1 MKKLLSTFFVLS
13 FVFIGLNMM
22 TTSSLVAEERCTR
35 DGDALKV
42 SDTLSAKSF
51 TILGTSTAA
60 DNCTGE
66 PDFYKL
72 VGHKIMLCTTDP
84 YNEGVGDD
92 GVSPDFTG
100 CTATLI
106 ESSRGSPI
114 VIRPGIETNLLS
126 GAVEDLLIP
135 IGIYPYA
142 VMIASNHLYIKHSE
156 SYVQNGSAYTMAG
169 YGPNNA
175 SDYSTGTSCYT
186 TDRNSSTPTSS
197 TYSNAATAA
206 SGSNG
211 ITTIANRKVT
221 SQGVTENVINSSM
234 DDARTLGL
242 ACANTIPTTGVERY
256 GYTAEIV
263 DSLNDRNNGADN
275 CDDPGRENCDTTFG
289 NYENYE
295 ADFLGVDGSVAFNLL
310 KNDLTIASN
319 RNEATKV
326 AYIVGFNNPVKISE
340 DTVNF
345 KIAVS
350 TSESVSVDSQYDS
363 GEAGNKVQAKKM
375 GANPF
380 GVKFQTKTKRARGNW
395 R

>member
-1 MKKLLSTFFVLS
+1 MKKLLSAFFVLS
-13 FVFIGLNMM
+13 FVFIGLNIFS
-22 TTSSLVAEERCTR
+22 TSSIAAENCQRVGGALDISAGTL
-35 DGDALKV
+35 DGTDFKKVGDATYAV
-42 SDTLSAKSF
+42 
-51 TILGTSTAA
+51 
-60 DNCTGE
+60 DNCTEE

-72 VGHKIMLCTTDP
+72 VGHKIMLCETDP
-84 YNEGVGDD
+84 YNAGVGDN
-92 GVSPDFTG
+92 GVAPDFTG

-106 ESSRGSPI
+106 ESSAGAEI

-126 GAVEDLLIP
+126 GAAGDILIP
-135 IGIYPYA
+135 VGTYPYA

-156 SYVQNGSAYTMAG
+156 SYVRNGSAYTMRG
-169 YGPNNA
+169 YGPNSA

-211 ITTIANRKVT
+211 ITTIATTKVT
-221 SQGVTENVINSSM
+221 SQGVTENVINPDPS
-234 DDARTLGL
+234 DARTLGL

-275 CDDPGRENCDTTFG
+275 CDDAGRDNCDTTFG

-326 AYIVGFNNPVKISE
+326 AYIVAFNNPVNISE
-340 DTVNF
+340 NTVNF

-350 TSESVSVDSQYDS
+350 TSESVSVDSDTVGQQ
-363 GEAGNKVQAKKM
+363 VQAKKM

-380 GVKFQTKTKRARGNW
+380 GVKFQTKTRRARGAW

>member
-1 MKKLLSTFFVLS
+1 MKKLLSAFFVLS
-13 FVFIGLNMM
+13 FVFIGLNIFS
-22 TTSSLVAEERCTR
+22 TSSIAAENCQRVGGALDIDVNTL
-35 DGDALKV
+35 DGTDFKKVGDATYAV
-42 SDTLSAKSF
+42 DS
-51 TILGTSTAA
+51 
-60 DNCTGE
+60 CTEE
-66 PDFYKL
+66 PNFYKL
-72 VGHKIMLCTTDP
+72 IGHKIMLCETDP
-84 YNEGVGDD
+84 YNAN

-106 ESSRGSPI
+106 ESSAGAEI

-126 GAVEDLLIP
+126 GAAADILIP
-135 IGIYPYA
+135 VGAYPYA

-156 SYVQNGSAYTMAG
+156 SYVRNGSAYTMKG
-169 YGPNNA
+169 YGA
-175 SDYSTGTSCYT
+175 SALSSGTQCYT

-211 ITTIANRKVT
+211 ITTIATTKVT
-221 SQGVTENVINSSM
+221 SQGVTENVINPNPLTSS
-234 DDARTLGL
+234 TLGL
-242 ACANTIPTTGVERY
+242 ACANTIPTTGAERY
-256 GYTAEIV
+256 GYTGEIV

-275 CDDPGRENCDTTFG
+275 CDDAGRDNCDTTFG

-350 TSESVSVDSQYDS
+350 TSESVSVDSQYD
-363 GEAGNKVQAKKM
+363 GNEAGARVQAKKM

-380 GVKFQTKTKRARGNW
+380 GVKFQTKTKRARGAW